1 MAETGNGTTDRS
13 WNNSGLKEMK
23 KEEPG
28 LNVQER
34 LEQKFLESN
43 VNFLF
48 GEIDEE
54 TVGKIIQWILYENL
68 DVSRQKILTLY
79 INSEGGSLYDAF
91 ALIDV
96 MRISVH
102 PIRTVAFGSV
112 MSAAFL
118 IFASGAKGERYI
130 APNTGILCHQFSSDI
145 EGKYHDMKALSKEN
159 DLCNERMLNILRDAS
174 SLEPRLVKSR
184 LLPAS
189 DVWLTAE
196 ELLEMG
202 IADNFY
208 GR

>member
-13 WNNSGLKEMK
+13 WNNSGLREMK
-23 KEEPG
+23 KDENG

-34 LEQKFLESN
+34 IEQKFLDSN

-48 GEIDEE
+48 GEVDEE
-54 TVGKIIQWILYENL
+54 SVGKVIQWILYENL
-68 DVSRQKILTLY
+68 DVSKQKVLTLY

-96 MRISVH
+96 MRISAH
-102 PIRTVAFGSV
+102 PIRTVGFGSI

-118 IFASGAKGERYI
+118 IFASGSKGERYI

-159 DLCNERMLNILRDAS
+159 DLCNERMLNILREAS
-174 SLEPRLVKSR
+174 SMEPRLVKSR